1 MHRTFL
7 VDSYPS
13 PAVLT
18 EFSTTQA
25 TQNLLKKWAICFS
38 GPHVTIVLHTTR
50 IGHMESHAL
59 FRMSSLRL
67 LAATSFLHVRSRKTK
82 SKYEPSCWVVGV
94 LIQN

>member
-7 VDSYPS
+7 ADSYPS
-13 PAVLT
+13 QAVLT

-67 LAATSFLHVRSRKTK
+67 LAVSISPNLKNAQPL
-82 SKYEPSCWVVGV
+82 PSYT
-94 LIQN
+94 

>member
-7 VDSYPS
+7 ADSYPS
-13 PAVLT
+13 QAVLT

-25 TQNLLKKWAICFS
+25 TQNLSKKWAICFS

-67 LAATSFLHVRSRKTK
+67 LAVSISPNLKNAQPL
-82 SKYEPSCWVVGV
+82 PSYT
-94 LIQN
+94 